1 MTRTSGYYL
10 RPSVGARAVNRLSRA
25 VNRLYGWLANLGLGP
40 SYSYLL
46 QIKGRRTGQIR
57 SIPVNVLSLGGK
69 IFLISTRGQTQW
81 SRNALACQSLT
92 LKRGRLRMQFR
103 LRVVPNDE
111 KPPILKAY
119 LTRFNWMVRCF
130 FPVRADSPATEF
142 APIAS
147 DYPVFELIRH

>member
-10 RPSVGARAVNRLSRA
+10 RPSVGARA

-119 LTRFNWMVRCF
+119 LTRFNWMVRRF

-147 DYPVFELIRH
+147 DYPVFELIRQ